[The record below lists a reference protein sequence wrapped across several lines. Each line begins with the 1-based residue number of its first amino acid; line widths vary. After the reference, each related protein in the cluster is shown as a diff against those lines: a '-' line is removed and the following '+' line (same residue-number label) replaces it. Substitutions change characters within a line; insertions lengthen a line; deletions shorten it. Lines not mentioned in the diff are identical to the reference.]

1 MLAMQIDK
9 ADLVQRLVAALVGE
23 MPASAPA
30 ATAPAATAPA
40 PAKPPKGG
48 RGQKRGTAP
57 GKEHAPPYQAA
68 IEEVFG
74 MAGTSK
80 GSGGKSSSGE
90 VSKKARK

>member
-1 MLAMQIDK
+1 ML
-9 ADLVQRLVAALVGE
+9 AALVGE

-40 PAKPPKGG
+40 PVKPPKGG
-48 RGQKRGTAP
+48 RGLKRHNDTAP
-57 GKEHAPPYQAA
+57 GQEHAPAYHAA

-80 GSGGKSSSGE
+80 GSGGKSSSE
-90 VSKKARK
+90 QVSKKARK

>member
-1 MLAMQIDK
+1 MMLAMQIDK

-30 ATAPAATAPA
+30 ASAPAATAPA
-40 PAKPPKGG
+40 PAKPPK
-48 RGQKRGTAP
+48 GQKRGTAP

-80 GSGGKSSSGE
+80 GSGGKSSSGD